1 MHIISKALIVR
12 DDYRLDKSHADF
24 IEIHPHHIP
33 SFKRPDDHVQI
44 FQSPVLAGSLIYIML
59 PTWQQEVLQN
69 VVMLSKDVDDG
80 VESVVA
86 SRRHPLCLFT
96 HSLWQFHIVKN
107 PEIVHWRIQK
117 QTKIQK

>member
-1 MHIISKALIVR
+1 
-12 DDYRLDKSHADF
+12 
-24 IEIHPHHIP
+24 
-33 SFKRPDDHVQI
+33 
-44 FQSPVLAGSLIYIML
+44 ML

-96 HSLWQFHIVKN
+96 HSLWQFHIIKN
-107 PEIVHWRIQK
+107 PERIQK
-117 QTKIQK
+117 QTKIQKYCRTN